1 MKKNI
6 IMLIISLILFS
17 GCAKDNET
25 LSSKS
30 MIISS
35 HMNIIEGKVI
45 EINDNKNIIIEITKE
60 RGGYSIGNKLSIS
73 YLDYS
78 ISEFFSDKDPIV
90 MHNQKLELNA
100 NISVQFFP
108 EEVINKD
115 GLDHITTEIIYTNLY

>member
-1 MKKNI
+1 MKKI
-6 IMLIISLILFS
+6 LILLIISLMLFS

-25 LSSKS
+25 LSSES

-73 YLDYS
+73 YFDYS
-78 ISEFFSDKDPIV
+78 ISEFFPDKDPIV
-90 MHNQKLELNA
+90 KHNQKLELDA

-108 EEVINKD
+108 QEVTKKD
-115 GLDHITTEIIYTNLY
+115 GLDHITTETIYTDIY